1 MSDTEQQENLVIEL
15 QTFDSCYEAE
25 GPRILLDNKIVNSHS
40 RLTNQ
45 IKTYISRD
53 VDTKLAGITSL
64 QVFQEIFFSQDEQGE
79 TFLHFC
85 AKKNASKCCRI
96 FLEFEEQY
104 KDKLKHKLKSFNNSR
119 KIEYKRQIKS
129 ILEISN
135 DDGILPIHYAA
146 AFTKTQ
152 GSYTLG
158 CRRTGQRFPIK
169 GHRKPSNL
177 RCYLTQF
184 TLIRPDEPQK

>member
-1 MSDTEQQENLVIEL
+1 MIRIIIVSSQENESSEKIKVYAYSSEITNQHSDVFPIKTHKSLSHTFNTNKRLVEMSDTEQQENLVIEL

-96 FLEFEEQY
+96 FL
-104 KDKLKHKLKSFNNSR
+104 LV
-119 KIEYKRQIKS
+119 
-129 ILEISN
+129 
-135 DDGILPIHYAA
+135 
-146 AFTKTQ
+146 
-152 GSYTLG
+152 
-158 CRRTGQRFPIK
+158 C
-169 GHRKPSNL
+169 
-177 RCYLTQF
+177 
-184 TLIRPDEPQK
+184 